1 MNALWAL
8 KHLVDSANVDLKKR
22 CLEELESGWLVRL
35 ICDDTEDD
43 ALFSARARSEQQ
55 STSTTPDAMD
65 EDVDMGLVDDHNR
78 PWLAS
83 SLHKTTPAAHTQSD
97 IRILQLAESR
107 LERLKEIEVNPMRKA
122 RHDDIAIQE
131 QGLGFI
137 RNLIGGA
144 HSSSSPDSANDTTE
158 MIDHILNVLG
168 QDRLFTILA
177 SKLKPKV
184 LHPFSRRGPNNSESR
199 VVPAQAKIIEAVI
212 YILVHI
218 AASIPRHRQLVVA
231 QTGLLK
237 QLAKLFASQ
246 DREVRVALCHLVNN
260 LTWQDDMSDAGAC
273 AQRATELRNLGFLKK
288 LEALGQADDEL
299 DVRERAKSALWQMK
313 NGY

>member
-1 MNALWAL
+1 
-8 KHLVDSANVDLKKR
+8 
-22 CLEELESGWLVRL
+22 
-35 ICDDTEDD
+35 
-43 ALFSARARSEQQ
+43 
-55 STSTTPDAMD
+55 MD
-65 EDVDMGLVDDHNR
+65 EDIDMGLVDEQNR

-83 SLHKTTPAAHTQSD
+83 SLYKTTPTSHTRSD
-97 IRILQLAESR
+97 IRILRLAEAE
-107 LERLKEIEVNPMRKA
+107 LEALKETEMNPLRKA
-122 RHDDIAIQE
+122 RHDDLAIQE

-144 HSSSSPDSANDTTE
+144 HPSGNADSASDTTE

-184 LHPFSRRGPNNSESR
+184 LHPFSRRGPNGSETR
-199 VVPAQAKIIEAVI
+199 VLPPQTKIIEAVI

-218 AASIPRHRQLVVA
+218 AASIPRHRQLVIT
-231 QTGLLK
+231 QTDLLK
-237 QLAKLFASQ
+237 QLAKLFNSQ

-260 LTWQDDMSDAGAC
+260 LTWQDDMSDASAC
-273 AQRATELRNLGFLKK
+273 SQRATELRNLGFLKK
-288 LEALGQADDEL
+288 LEALGQTDDEL

-313 NGY
+313 HGY